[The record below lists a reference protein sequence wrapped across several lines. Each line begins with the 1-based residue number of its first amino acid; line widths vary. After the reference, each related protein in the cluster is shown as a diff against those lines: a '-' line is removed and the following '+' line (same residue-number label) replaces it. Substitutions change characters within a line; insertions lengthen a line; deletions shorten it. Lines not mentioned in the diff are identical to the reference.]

1 MKAILLN
8 KAVLAVSDD
17 KLGRQATQ
25 CVHPDCLSG
34 GVLYGGSTSVWNK
47 TLADGS
53 VAVGMVRP
61 AARGHTPHK
70 QPHFKAM
77 RTPL

>member
-8 KAVLAVSDD
+8 KEVLAVSDD
-17 KLGRQATQ
+17 TLGRQATM
-25 CVHPDCLSG
+25 CNHPTCPHG

-53 VAVGMVRP
+53 VAVG
-61 AARGHTPHK
+61 
-70 QPHFKAM
+70 
-77 RTPL
+77 L